1 MAHIKYDIVIMQSED
16 IKVFSPPSI
25 NLLKRDVKASLFAL
39 PGKEAAVADI
49 KKEGGPDGER

>member
-39 PGKEAAVADI
+39 QVGI
-49 KKEGGPDGER
+49 KKEGEPDGER

>member
-1 MAHIKYDIVIMQSED
+1 MAHIKYDNVIMQSED

-25 NLLKRDVKASLFAL
+25 NLLKRDVKASLFVL
-39 PGKEAAVADI
+39 PGKEAAVADN

>member
-39 PGKEAAVADI
+39 PEKEAAVADI